1 MSGRDDDSSTSQG
14 SRGRP
19 PAGLAV
25 RAVPL
30 VAAAALL
37 VLGLTRRSFASEA
50 SGTLAIGF
58 GLVALSG
65 VLHALAVR
73 FPRRYALDGF
83 AWVSAMVAVLL
94 AVVFATAGGR

>member
-1 MSGRDDDSSTSQG
+1 MQDQDDDSSTSQG
-14 SRGRP
+14 SGGRP

-37 VLGLTRRSFASEA
+37 VLGLTRCPFASE
-50 SGTLAIGF
+50 TLAIGF
-58 GLVALSG
+58 ALVALSG

-83 AWVSAMVAVLL
+83 AWVSTMVAVLL
-94 AVVFATAGGR
+94 ALVVATAGGR